1 MHIRRTHTFEKQF
14 KKLPTKIQSKFDERF
29 LLWSADPEDSRLRVH
44 SLHGNYKGYWSFSVT
59 GDVRALYRYEGSE
72 VIIFALI
79 GTHSE
84 LYG

>member
-1 MHIRRTHTFEKQF
+1 MHIKRTKTFEKQYT
-14 KKLPTKIQSKFDERF
+14 KLPTKIQNKFGERF
-29 LLWSADPEDSRLRVH
+29 LLWLDDPEDSRLRVH
-44 SLHGNYKGYWSFSVT
+44 SLHGKFLGYWSFNVT

-72 VIIFALI
+72 VVIFALI

>member
-1 MHIRRTHTFEKQF
+1 MRVIFQRSFIKQYD
-14 KKLPTKIQSKFDERF
+14 KLPLKIRDKFDERL
-29 LLWSADPEDSRLRVH
+29 LLWLDDPEDSRLRVH
-44 SLHGNYKGYWSFSVT
+44 ALHGKHKGYWSFNVT

-72 VIIFALI
+72 VVIFALI